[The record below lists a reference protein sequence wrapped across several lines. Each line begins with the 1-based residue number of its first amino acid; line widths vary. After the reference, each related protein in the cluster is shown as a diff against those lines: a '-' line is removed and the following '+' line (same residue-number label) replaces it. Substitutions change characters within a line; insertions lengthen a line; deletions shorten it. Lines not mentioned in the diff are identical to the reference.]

1 VMMLLVFSLI
11 VSFAAL
17 SDPSGQMAVVTS
29 MIPVSSPIIMPVRVA
44 TSDVPTA
51 QLALSLVIAAATVL
65 LVVWLSARV
74 YRIGILMYGKRPNLK
89 ELWRWARQD

>member
-1 VMMLLVFSLI
+1 
-11 VSFAAL
+11 
-17 SDPSGQMAVVTS
+17 
-29 MIPVSSPIIMPVRVA
+29 MPVRVA

-51 QLALSLVIAAATVL
+51 QLALSIGIGAVTTL

-74 YRIGILMYGKRPNLK
+74 YRIGILMYGKRPSVK